1 MLTLLRAGMRPS
13 EVLLIAA
20 IAVFSFCTMHAQDR
34 TEEKGIITN
43 LDIMRGLAGNIA
55 GRVFRDSDLRD
66 VTEIEISVLPKES
79 SWYIEGSILENLKNS
94 SIVPSVSGAAP
105 LLFEFGL
112 SDASVEYSNV
122 RRDWFFGS
130 RIVDRT
136 IRLRLATRIV
146 DRRSGSIVLTNEFAD
161 SRTDTIGLSEIRL
174 VENPNIPITRGTLP
188 QQSFFSNVAEP
199 LVVIGS
205 IAVAVLLLFNVRS

>member
-1 MLTLLRAGMRPS
+1 MRPN
-13 EVLLIAA
+13 EVLLTAA
-20 IAVFSFCTMHAQDR
+20 LAVFSFCTVHAQER
-34 TEEKGIITN
+34 TEEKEIMTN
-43 LDIMRGLAGNIA
+43 LDVMRSLAGNIA
-55 GRVFRDSDLRD
+55 GGVFRDSDLRD
-66 VTEIEISVLPKES
+66 VIEIEISVLPKES

-94 SIVPSVSGAAP
+94 SIVPNVSGAAP

-112 SDASVEYSNV
+112 TDASVEYSNV

-136 IRLRLATRIV
+136 IRLRLATRVV
-146 DRRSGSIVLTNEFAD
+146 DRRSGSIVLTDEFAD

-174 VENPNIPITRGTLP
+174 VENPNIPITKGKLP
-188 QQSFFSNVAEP
+188 QQGFFSNIAEP